1 MIASLEQAFL
11 AVVVWRGRSA
21 LIVRRLGKVRGH
33 EGGSRHDR
41 LEVLLERRPEREGCL
56 EHRSREIPLSKG
68 ETFPPCSAGGRH
80 GTTWEL
86 VRRA

>member
-1 MIASLEQAFL
+1 MT
-11 AVVVWRGRSA
+11 GRTGQICS
-21 LIVRRLGKVRGH
+21 ISGVYR
-33 EGGSRHDR
+33 
-41 LEVLLERRPEREGCL
+41 CQT
-56 EHRSREIPLSKG
+56 HRSSEIPLSKG